1 MNKTI
6 NKFLLTRDKF
16 MTELHLKQPRFTDS
30 ACEPFTKNIVKEFKY
45 YQLIQNIYIEM
56 NQRKLG
62 FLIIQH
68 ILTVKVELRALFQKI
83 S

>member
-30 ACEPFTKNIVKEFKY
+30 TCEPFTKNIVKEFKY

-56 NQRKLG
+56 N
-62 FLIIQH
+62 
-68 ILTVKVELRALFQKI
+68 
-83 S
+83 